1 MRADRA
7 LAGLHAGAHDGEA
20 QSSAAGLAGA
30 RTVGAVERFENAF
43 QLRFRDPGALIAD
56 GQDDLF
62 SMRLS
67 ADPDRTRLA
76 GVAQGIAHQIRH
88 RPGQQFRLRPGRQ
101 GFGNLDFHPVIRP
114 GFAGGHFAGE
124 GGQIHRLEH
133 RLAGLESGFGISQQ
147 FIHQTGHQF
156 HLLAHILHPFPLRG
170 IGLAFHQAGAELH
183 PCQRTAQLVGD
194 IAKETTLAMHKMFQP
209 S

>member
-20 QSSAAGLAGA
+20 QPGAASLAGA
-30 RTVGAVERFENAF
+30 GSVGAVEGFEDAF
-43 QLRFRDPGALIAD
+43 EFRFRHAGALIAD

-101 GFGNLDFHPVIRP
+101 GFGNLDFHPAIRP

-133 RLAGLESGFGISQQ
+133 RLAGLEAGFGISQQ
-147 FIHQTGHQF
+147 FIHQTGHQL
-156 HLLAHILHPFPLRG
+156 HLLAHIFHPCALG
-170 IGLAFHQAGAELH
+170 GVGLAFHQARAELH
-183 PCQRTAQLVGD
+183 PCQGTAQLVGD
-194 IAKETTLAMHKMFQP
+194 IAKETTLAMHEMVQP